1 MAAETMTTTQKQ
13 TAINVSCH
21 VTAAARGGRQYGRC
35 RNSKPPY
42 VISYLIYFYLLFF
55 YCSYNVN
62 HLSHIHHNGY
72 LQTQHQPSQ
81 QVKAVSNSGSNQI
94 SRWWQ

>member
-1 MAAETMTTTQKQ
+1 MSAAMSQQQLGEGGNTVDAETV
-13 TAINVSCH
+13 N
-21 VTAAARGGRQYGRC
+21 
-35 RNSKPPY
+35 PPY

-94 SRWWQ
+94 SRWWQWKQ